1 MNELD
6 NIKINISEYDL
17 ERGGKGKIAV
27 FMYIGS
33 ADPKAVLDEAVRVYV
48 GNKGHH
54 QFVDIHHDNPWTR
67 VVMSDINGMAQ
78 KDFDKNNDRM

>member
-6 NIKINISEYDL
+6 NIKINISEYPL
-17 ERGGKGKIAV
+17 ERGGNGKIAV

-33 ADPKAVLDEAVRVYV
+33 ADPKAVLDEAVRLYV
-48 GNKGHH
+48 GTNGHH

-67 VVMSDINGMAQ
+67 VVLSDINGMKQ
-78 KDFDKNNDRM
+78 KGFEKDSDRM